1 MNREQYLMNQFP
13 TKDGMTY
20 IQSLDMFNGKPKA
33 MNHDDTIDR
42 KVGKEFLEE
51 RGWYGIEFGGKYD
64 LDLMVPQFQRGCDVE
79 MNNYNHYERFR
90 LERNFR
96 IPARKQKYWLDSG
109 SRYDDWK
116 VDYIQFSNNNT
127 DELLWYSWKTIEP
140 YVNNTIIIDALK
152 KCGYTDTQ
160 ATFIAIP
167 FDIGKDTIQHWKLIG
182 GVWTKLPH

>member
-1 MNREQYLMNQFP
+1 MNNTL
-13 TKDGMTY
+13 TKHAA
-20 IQSLDMFNGKPKA
+20 L
-33 MNHDDTIDR
+33 NHDDTYDR
-42 KVGKEFLEE
+42 IVAKAFLED
-51 RGWYGIEFGGKYD
+51 RGWYGIEYGGYWD
-64 LDLMVPQFQRGCDVE
+64 LDLIAPQYKRGCDVE
-79 MNNYNHYERFR
+79 MNKYNHYEQFKSEGIFR
-90 LERNFR
+90 L
-96 IPARKQKYWLDSG
+96 PARKLRYWNDTG
-109 SRYDDWK
+109 DYGDWK

-182 GVWTKLPH
+182 GVWTKLSH